1 MTESHIKNIPE
12 GILGPEI
19 TNKAIIFDR
28 HHVERP
34 ITLAIATSLLKSE
47 EAIEVYSAAVERKYI
62 LTLQNKRE

>member
-12 GILGPEI
+12 GILGQEI
-19 TNKAIIFDR
+19 KNKEIILER
-28 HHVERP
+28 QKVERL